1 MAYAIPL
8 TDRRANERVVTPIML
23 EYRVGNQIGC
33 DLTYD
38 LSETGLFLC
47 TGKAAAVGRRIFM
60 TLHLGAQG
68 TLRMLG
74 TVVRA
79 ATLGKAQL
87 PGVGVRFE
95 GLYSEDRLT
104 LQRFISTTLRSLKGL
119 PLQDEVETQLQVP
132 TPTFAKPQRI
142 RPRAELSIRRVER
155 HWVPRDISLEL
166 RKTAVWLFYWALIIG
181 PVLAAY
187 FILKGVLVFLDSVQI
202 GI

>member
-8 TDRRANERVVTPIML
+8 TDRRANERVVTPVML

-47 TGKAAAVGRRIFM
+47 TGKAAAIGRRMFM

-79 ATLGKAQL
+79 AKLGKSQL
-87 PGVGVRFE
+87 PGVGVKFE
-95 GLYSEDRLT
+95 GLYSEDRLA
-104 LQRFISTTLRSLKGL
+104 LRRFISTTLRSLKGL
-119 PLQDEVETQLQVP
+119 PLDVEPDEPVLAPV
-132 TPTFAKPQRI
+132 PTFAKPKKI

-155 HWVPRDISLEL
+155 HWVPQDITEEL
-166 RKTAVWLFYWALIIG
+166 QKTGVWLFYWALIIG
-181 PVLAAY
+181 PMVAAY
-187 FILKGVLVFLDSVQI
+187 FILKGILTFLDSVQI
-202 GI
+202 GM